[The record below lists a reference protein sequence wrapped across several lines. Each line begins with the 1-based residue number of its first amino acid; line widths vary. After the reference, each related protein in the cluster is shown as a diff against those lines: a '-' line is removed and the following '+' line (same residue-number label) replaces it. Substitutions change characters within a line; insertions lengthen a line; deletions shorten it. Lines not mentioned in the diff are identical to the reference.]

1 MTEYTSTAA
10 APARGL
16 SLTSFV
22 LGLVSLF
29 FGFSFVVPIIGLVL
43 GFMGLRRE
51 PEGRGFAL
59 AGAWINGLILAFWTV
74 TTIIVIFAV
83 IGGAIAI
90 PLFAS
95 YR

>member
-1 MTEYTSTAA
+1 MTEYTSTT

-51 PEGRGFAL
+51 PDGRGFAL

-74 TTIIVIFAV
+74 ATIIVIFAV
-83 IGGAIAI
+83 VAGAIAI

-95 YR
+95 

>member
-1 MTEYTSTAA
+1 MTEYTSTT

-22 LGLVSLF
+22 LGLASLF

-51 PEGRGFAL
+51 PDGRGFAL

-74 TTIIVIFAV
+74 ATIIVIFAV
-83 IGGAIAI
+83 VAGAIAI

-95 YR
+95 